1 MITPKP
7 KVRTPGA
14 FPATSVKPTGATATG
29 AAMYSQWM
37 ALQQN
42 TLRRLALYA
51 GLGFLFLRVSFVH
64 EVLQYLT
71 GINSH
76 LMYLFGPL
84 AIFGALVTQAVSR
97 TFSWRPGLYWLGF
110 AVWMI
115 AAIPTSSWV
124 GGSLTVVLSYLRT
137 VFPLLLVVGGLAMT
151 WRECRLMIATMGAAA
166 LINVICGRIFMSQGD
181 ARLELAFAGSIGNS
195 NDFAAHLLFALPML
209 LIVVMRPNRSMLLR
223 FGALA
228 AVGYGG
234 YLIVATASRG
244 ALVGV
249 AAAVLC
255 WMVLGTRNQ
264 RIALL
269 FALPVAAS
277 LIVFDSK
284 GFTLKRITSFTINED
299 SSEEAMASRVTRE
312 YLLRQSI
319 RLTFHHPLFG
329 VGPDQFI
336 NAEGK
341 TGGMAGKRS
350 VWQATHN
357 SFTQISSEC
366 GLPAL
371 LFYLLAIG
379 STFRLLYRLL
389 RTARRKRHDEMET
402 IAFCSLISLTGYCVA
417 SVFLSLGYSFYLL
430 VMSGLAISLSRIA
443 PAELER
449 MKKAALEAK
458 RGSLPGIKR
467 VVQGPLYNS
476 RLAKPRLP

>member
-1 MITPKP
+1 
-7 KVRTPGA
+7 
-14 FPATSVKPTGATATG
+14 
-29 AAMYSQWM
+29 MYSQWM

-166 LINVICGRIFMSQGD
+166 LINVICGRIFVSQGD

-284 GFTLKRITSFTINED
+284 GFTLKRITSFTISED
-299 SSEEAMASRVTRE
+299 SSEEAMASRVARE
-312 YLLRQSI
+312 YLLRKSI
-319 RLTFHHPLFG
+319 EFTFRHPVFG
-329 VGPDQFI
+329 VGPDQFA

-341 TGGMAGKRS
+341 FSKEEGRRGA
-350 VWQATHN
+350 WHATHN
-357 SFTQISSEC
+357 AYTQISSEC
-366 GLPAL
+366 GIPAL

-389 RTARRKRHDEMET
+389 KTARRKGHDEIAA
-402 IAFCSLISLTGYCVA
+402 IAFCTLISLTGYCVA
-417 SVFLSLGYSFYLL
+417 SIFLSLGYAFYLL
-430 VMSGLAISLSRIA
+430 VMSGVAIALSRVA
-443 PAELER
+443 PMELGK
-449 MKKAALEAK
+449 MKKASLKATRPVLPAKGRAL
-458 RGSLPGIKR
+458 
-467 VVQGPLYNS
+467 QQPLNNP
-476 RLAKPRLP
+476 RLA

>member
-1 MITPKP
+1 
-7 KVRTPGA
+7 
-14 FPATSVKPTGATATG
+14 
-29 AAMYSQWM
+29 MYSQWM
-37 ALQQN
+37 SLQQN

-51 GLGFLFLRVSFVH
+51 GLGFLFLRISFVH
-64 EVLQYLT
+64 EVLQYVT
-71 GINSH
+71 GVNSH

-84 AIFGALVTQAVSR
+84 AIFGALVTRAVSR

-110 AVWMI
+110 VVWMI
-115 AAIPTSSWV
+115 AAVPTSSWV
-124 GGSLTVVLSYLRT
+124 GGSLTIVLSYLRT

-166 LINVICGRIFMSQGD
+166 LINVICGRIFVSQGD
-181 ARLELAFAGSIGNS
+181 ARLQLAFAGSIGDP

-209 LIVVMRPNRSMLLR
+209 LIVVMGPNRNMLLR

-284 GFTLKRITSFTINED
+284 GFTLKRITSFTFSED
-299 SSEEAMASRVTRE
+299 MDEGAMASRIARE
-312 YLLRQSI
+312 YLLRKSI
-319 RLTFHHPLFG
+319 EFTFRHPVFG
-329 VGPDQFI
+329 VGPDQFA

-341 TGGMAGKRS
+341 LSKEQGQHGAWHG
-350 VWQATHN
+350 THN
-357 SFTQISSEC
+357 SYTQISSEC
-366 GLPAL
+366 GVPAL

-389 RTARRKRHDEMET
+389 KTARRKGHDEIAT
-402 IAFCSLISLTGYCVA
+402 IAFCSLISLTGYCAA
-417 SVFLSLGYSFYLL
+417 STFLSLGYAFYTL
-430 VMSGLAISLSRIA
+430 VMSGVAIAFSRIA
-443 PAELER
+443 P
-449 MKKAALEAK
+449 MQFGKPKKSAPDLRRPAVPMSG
-458 RGSLPGIKR
+458 RPSFP
-467 VVQGPLYNS
+467 
-476 RLAKPRLP
+476 PRRPAISTPPAC